1 MASKSTSESTAMMD
15 RGVKTDIGVK
25 DDARKKLVET
35 LNMRLCDEYVLY
47 TKTRKFHWN
56 VVGPRFSQ
64 LHEFFEEQYE
74 VIDEMIDEIAERS
87 RQLGGKSLGTL
98 EEFVRHSTIS
108 EDPGQNPDAQTMISN
123 LVENHEAIIKTLR
136 RNADEA
142 DDEYDDMATN
152 DFFLEAVQKH
162 EKMAWMLRAHLE
174 GKDAL

>member
-1 MASKSTSESTAMMD
+1 MASKSTTESTAIMD

-47 TKTRKFHWN
+47 TKTKKFHWN

-64 LHEFFEEQYE
+64 LHEFFGEQYE
-74 VIDEMIDEIAERS
+74 ILDEMIDEIAERA

-98 EEFVRHSTIS
+98 EEFARHSSIN
-108 EDPGQNPDAQTMISN
+108 EDPGQNPDAQTMLSI
-123 LVENHEAIIKTLR
+123 LLKDHEAIIKTLR
-136 RNADEA
+136 KNADEA
-142 DDEYDDMATN
+142 DEEYEDMATN

-174 GKDAL
+174 GKDVL

>member
-1 MASKSTSESTAMMD
+1 MASKSAEPTAIMD

-47 TKTRKFHWN
+47 TKTRKYHWN

-64 LHEFFEEQYE
+64 LHDFFKEQYE
-74 VIDEMIDEIAERS
+74 ALDEIVDETAERA

-98 EEFVRHSTIS
+98 EEFARYSSIS

-123 LVENHEAIIKTLR
+123 LLKDHETIIRTLR
-136 RNADEA
+136 KNADEA
-142 DDEYDDMATN
+142 DEQYDDMATN
-152 DFFLEAVQKH
+152 DFFLEATQRH